1 MEPWRIIKLTLIHC
15 GVALAVS
22 GLFAITLY
30 LCGLLYSL
38 DSDVVWWLR
47 KIDLA
52 LAIITTTALGLMFLS
67 SLFRIVLDA
76 VISAWKGSSNVST
89 NRILA

>member
-1 MEPWRIIKLTLIHC
+1 MEPWPIIKLTLIHC

-38 DSDVVWWLR
+38 DSGVAWWLK
-47 KIDLA
+47 KIDLV
-52 LAIITTTALGLMFLS
+52 LAIITTTALGLMFLN
-67 SLFRIVLDA
+67 SLLRIALDA
-76 VISAWKGSSNVST
+76 VISAWKGFPNV
-89 NRILA
+89 NRTLA